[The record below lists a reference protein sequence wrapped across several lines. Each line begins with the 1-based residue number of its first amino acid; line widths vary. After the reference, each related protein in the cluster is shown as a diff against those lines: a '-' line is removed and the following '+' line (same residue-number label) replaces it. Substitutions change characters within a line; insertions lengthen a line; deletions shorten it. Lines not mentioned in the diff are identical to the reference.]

1 MRKKWLAC
9 SLLAVLGV
17 CLAGL
22 IFYNLPPIHD
32 RLAWRVENFRAKIK
46 YAINPPQEVVFVPQ
60 EQQSEL
66 DAIVQATMQALLPSP
81 TPSLPPTSTP
91 TPTLPGPTSTPQP
104 SPTPTLTPTAVP
116 EKVVLK
122 GIKHEYQQMNNCGPA
137 TLAMGLS
144 FWGWKGDQTDT
155 RAFLRPNFRQY
166 DDKNVMPAEMVN
178 FVETQTNLKALVRV
192 GGDLDML
199 KRLVA
204 GGFPVIIEKGFQPPK
219 EDWMGHFELVNGY
232 DDNRERFITQD
243 SYIMAD
249 FPLPYKEI
257 ESAWWRDFNYVYLV
271 IYPPEREA
279 EVLSIL
285 GPQADETYNYQ
296 YAAQRAL
303 DETSVLSGRD
313 LFFAWY
319 DRGTNLVAL
328 GDYSE
333 AAKAYDKAFALYAAL
348 PLADRPWRM
357 LWYQVGPYPAY
368 YYTGRYQDVIELGNT
383 TLSTLT
389 EPVLEETYYW
399 VGMAR
404 AAQGDMEKAIFDL
417 KKAVDLNPNSTPA
430 SQELRRMGIEYP

>member
-1 MRKKWLAC
+1 MPKKWLAC
-9 SLLAVLGV
+9 SLLAVLGI
-17 CLAGL
+17 CLAGVL
-22 IFYNLPPIHD
+22 LYNLPPIHD
-32 RLAWRVENFRAKIK
+32 RLAWRVENLQAKIK

-66 DAIVQATMQALLPSP
+66 DAIVQATLQALLPSP

-91 TPTLPGPTSTPQP
+91 TPTLPGPTATPQP
-104 SPTPTLTPTAVP
+104 SPTPTLTPTPLP
-116 EKVVLK
+116 EKVILT

-155 RAFLRPNFRQY
+155 RAYLRPNFRQY

-178 FVETQTNLKALVRV
+178 FVESQTDLKALVRV
-192 GGDLDML
+192 GGDLEML
-199 KRLVA
+199 KRLIA

-249 FPLPYKEI
+249 FPLPYKDI

-296 YAAQRAL
+296 YAAQKAL
-303 DETSVLSGRD
+303 DETAVLSGRD

-357 LWYQVGPYPAY
+357 LWYQVGPYPALL
-368 YYTGRYQDVIELGNT
+368 I
-383 TLSTLT
+383 
-389 EPVLEETYYW
+389 
-399 VGMAR
+399 
-404 AAQGDMEKAIFDL
+404 
-417 KKAVDLNPNSTPA
+417 
-430 SQELRRMGIEYP
+430 